1 MRIMFKKFKGVRLR
15 DRVRGDGIRRDLG
28 VEKITLK
35 ARHAVCAVSDTFCG
49 WLMRIS

>member
-1 MRIMFKKFKGVRLR
+1 MRIMFKKFKGVRLS
-15 DRVRGDGIRRDLG
+15 DGIRRDLG

-49 WLMRIS
+49 WRKEIR

>member
-1 MRIMFKKFKGVRLR
+1 MRIMFKQFKGVRLR

-35 ARHAVCAVSDTFCG
+35 ARHAVCAVRLVLVTHSVG
-49 WLMRIS
+49 G